1 MGMTTYLED
10 IMTAYLFL
18 AIVVLIIGFVIAM
31 KRYADLKAFS
41 LSLTVAITMA
51 IIILAYPH
59 FYNKY
64 KDVLLA
70 LLSAIRY
77 GPSAM
82 SMSVDSTILDGLA
95 MDEPLATIYKT
106 VLYSLYIIGPMCASM
121 AIISYSRL
129 LTEWLLTLRY
139 GTIHVFSSLEER
151 AVSIAESIAAEQKKH
166 LIVFCNVS
174 KNADEGLKL
183 RARAIR
189 GMLLNKRETQI
200 HLRKNRR
207 YEFYQFGRNSE
218 KCLISA
224 TALCDDLL
232 KEKNYEQKNV
242 VVRIFIDRDSI
253 EYIRKLDRAYG
264 RRIYLRYV
272 DADSATSIEAL
283 RKMKPWL
290 IGRKHLNIAF
300 INASSSCR
308 EMISQLVYLLTE
320 PDSSAELHVLD
331 RNAEQLISQMKMNSP
346 EVLNLEAA
354 SYLQCAE
361 RQGRNYDISFHALRD
376 NDFSVIE
383 ALQQFDRP
391 DVIVLADD
399 DDETNLRLMQQL
411 RRYYASQSSDLSWP
425 KMAVQITSSQLNKV
439 LQPEEDVIYYGN
451 RAERYSYQ
459 NIVHPELERAAK
471 RTHLVYLSGQYEDI
485 MNLPEERQ
493 EEILEET
500 GYYDYVNID
509 SSMANSLTLEYR
521 YDYILSR
528 QKDGDLSERQR
539 VEKWLSDPANLKKI
553 GDGEHERWNAYQ
565 RVQGWRLANEAQE
578 EKIAQDSHGRKVK
591 SNELMLHPALVSVAE
606 LPQAE
611 KQADRLLRKYDPE
624 SEPTN
629 YVELDRYFYRHILE
643 ILEK

>member
-1 MGMTTYLED
+1 M
-10 IMTAYLFL
+10 IAYLLL
-18 AIVVLIIGFVIAM
+18 AIVVLIIGIVIAV

-41 LSLTVAITMA
+41 LTLTVAITLA

-59 FYNKY
+59 FYLKY
-64 KDVLLA
+64 SDVLLA

-82 SMSVDSTILDGLA
+82 SMNVESTILDGLA
-95 MDEPLATIYKT
+95 MSEPLAGVYKIL
-106 VLYSLYIIGPMCASM
+106 LYSLYVAGPICASVVV
-121 AIISYSRL
+121 ISYSRL

-139 GTIHVFSSLEER
+139 GTIHVFSCLEER
-151 AVSIAESIAAEQKKH
+151 SVCIAESIAAQQQKH
-166 LIVFCNVS
+166 LIVFCNAG
-174 KNADEGLKL
+174 KADEGLKV
-183 RARAIR
+183 RVRAIR
-189 GMLLNKRETQI
+189 GMLLNKKETQI
-200 HLRKNRR
+200 HLRRNRR
-207 YEFYQFGRNSE
+207 YEFYLFGTTSE
-218 KCLISA
+218 QCLISA

-232 KEKNYEQKNV
+232 SEKNYEQKNV

-264 RRIYLRYV
+264 RKVYLRYV
-272 DADSATSIEAL
+272 DADSAIAIEAL

-290 IGRKHLNIAF
+290 VSREHLNLTF
-300 INASSSCR
+300 INVSGNSQ
-308 EMISQLVYLLTE
+308 EMIGHLVYLLTE
-320 PDSSAELHVLD
+320 PGSSAEMHVLD
-331 RNAEQLISQMKMNSP
+331 RRAEELVSRMKMNSP
-346 EVLNLEAA
+346 EVLNNSAE
-354 SYLQCAE
+354 SYLQCE
-361 RQGRNYDISFHALRD
+361 NRKGRNYDISFHETKD
-376 NDFSVIE
+376 SDFSIID
-383 ALQQFDRP
+383 ALQKFDVP
-391 DVIVLADD
+391 DVIVLSDD

-411 RRYYASQSSDLSWP
+411 KRYYASQSDELSWP

-439 LQPEEDVIYYGN
+439 LQPEEGVIYYGN
-451 RAERYSYQ
+451 QAERYSYQ

-493 EEILEET
+493 EQILEET

-521 YDYILSR
+521 YDYILA
-528 QKDGDLSERQR
+528 QQPDENLSERQR

-565 RVQGWRLANEAQE
+565 RIQGWRLATRDQE
-578 EKIAQDSHGRKVK
+578 ERIARDSQGRKVK
-591 SNELMLHPALVSVAE
+591 NNDLMLHPALVSVKQ

-611 KQADRLLRKYDPE
+611 KQADELLRKYDPE
-624 SEPTN
+624 SAPTN